1 MKNKEYYQKTFS
13 RLTASEDVIQEV
25 MNMEKKKVYRFT
37 KRTAGIAVAAALTLT
52 ATGAAYAATDGNFA
66 QLLERITVYINGEEA
81 GMGDYEIFEDEN
93 GNSQFVVSLDSDE
106 EITTSVTVKPDAA
119 LDPDTHYSIDFNT
132 DRMLAQAEEVP
143 FTLEDIDGRLYLVEK
158 DGSRLD
164 ITEAAATDKGYRYA
178 WTDEDGKE
186 HQAFALGTPEEH
198 FIAFSANSVEIDADG
213 TVSGSTNAA
222 MEGK

>member
-1 MKNKEYYQKTFS
+1 MRCF
-13 RLTASEDVIQEV
+13 IQRV
-25 MNMEKKKVYRFT
+25 KKACVTVEGNTIGQIGKGLLIFFG
-37 KRTAGIAVAAALTLT
+37 AGIGDTEELAKK
-52 ATGAAYAATDGNFA
+52 YAEKIVK
-66 QLLERITVYINGEEA
+66 LR
-81 GMGDYEIFEDEN
+81 IFEDEN

-143 FTLEDIDGRLYLVEK
+143 FTLEDENGRLYLVEK

-178 WTDEDGKE
+178 WKDEDGKE

-222 MEGK
+222 IEGK